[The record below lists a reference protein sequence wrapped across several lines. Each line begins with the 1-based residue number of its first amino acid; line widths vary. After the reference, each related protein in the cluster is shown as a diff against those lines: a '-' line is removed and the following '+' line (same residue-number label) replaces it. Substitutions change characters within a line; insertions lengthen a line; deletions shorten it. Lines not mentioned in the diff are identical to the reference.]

1 MAESRTD
8 GAGSSD
14 GGLRSIADRH
24 GRRFRTVGDM
34 AYEVIREGIMTGVFQ
49 PGERL
54 RQDRLAEAIGVSRI
68 PIRAALLKL
77 ESQGLVKF
85 EPYRGAVVHVL
96 TADQVREI
104 YEIRAVL
111 ESHALQKAMHSMTPS
126 RLDRIERL
134 AHELNEVEG
143 GEEFLRRRTDFY
155 RELYDARRQP
165 QLIGL
170 IERLREEVARY
181 TAEHKVDYTRRPG
194 ERDHAGVLPF
204 LRTGDV
210 GGAVDW
216 LQEHLEHVCARLVD
230 SLESAEHEREQEEVS
245 A

>member
-1 MAESRTD
+1 MADARSD
-8 GAGSSD
+8 GEGFD

-34 AYEVIREGIMTGVFQ
+34 AYEVIREGILTGVFQ

-68 PIRAALLKL
+68 PVRAALLKL

-96 TADQVREI
+96 TAAQVREI

-111 ESHALQKAMHSMTPS
+111 ESHALRKAMQAMTPQ
-126 RLDRIERL
+126 RLERVERL

-181 TAEHKVDYTRRPG
+181 TFEHNVDYTRPRG
-194 ERDHAGVLPF
+194 ERDHVGVLPF
-204 LRTGDV
+204 LRTGDED
-210 GGAVDW
+210 GAVHW
-216 LQEHLEHVCARLVD
+216 LQDHLERVCARLVD
-230 SLESAEHEREQEEVS
+230 RLEVSEQEQVEAS
-245 A
+245 